1 MTHKIVFQGKCIFAS
16 GSPFP
21 PVEFEGKVYK
31 PGQGNN
37 AYVFPGI
44 ALGVICTGM
53 HHISEDAF
61 LISSQVKILNNN
73 SQILVSFYKPI
84 CVNSTPYP
92 PPPLLLN

>member
-1 MTHKIVFQGKCIFAS
+1 LQGKCIFAS

-61 LISSQVKILNNN
+61 LISSQVSDIKKWGKN
-73 SQILVSFYKPI
+73 SKTLSLFFKSGNFQYCTFFI
-84 CVNSTPYP
+84 
-92 PPPLLLN
+92 

>member
-1 MTHKIVFQGKCIFAS
+1 VTELNLIRNVLNFDIVSQGKCIFAS

-61 LISSQVKILNNN
+61 LISSQV
-73 SQILVSFYKPI
+73 
-84 CVNSTPYP
+84 TD
-92 PPPLLLN
+92 